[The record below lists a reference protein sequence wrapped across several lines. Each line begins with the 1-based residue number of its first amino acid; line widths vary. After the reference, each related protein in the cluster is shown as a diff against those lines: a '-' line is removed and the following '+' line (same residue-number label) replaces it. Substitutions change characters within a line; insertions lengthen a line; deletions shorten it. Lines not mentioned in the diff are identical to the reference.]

1 VKAIFISKTYA
12 TLGASKMSD
21 DKIQKAMEF
30 LLEQQAK
37 FDAQQQII
45 QQEINRMQIE
55 SNRMQADMYT
65 MRQDM
70 FVVRQDMLVV
80 RQDMF
85 VVQQDMHT
93 MQQEIHF
100 LQNQQLVSQKNAEED
115 RKAIYTLAKNT
126 EQGFLEI
133 REAIAHLIVINERL
147 SKVSKQL
154 TKEVANS
161 NKRLRNLENKV

>member
-1 VKAIFISKTYA
+1 
-12 TLGASKMSD
+12 MSD

-55 SNRMQADMYT
+55 SNKRQAEMYA
-65 MRQDM
+65 MHQDM
-70 FVVRQDMLVV
+70 LVARQDMLVA
-80 RQDMF
+80 
-85 VVQQDMHT
+85 QQDIHT

-100 LQNQQLVSQKNAEED
+100 LQNQQSVSQKNAEED
-115 RKAIYTLAKNT
+115 RKAIYTVAKNT

-161 NKRLRNLENKV
+161 NKRLKNLENKN